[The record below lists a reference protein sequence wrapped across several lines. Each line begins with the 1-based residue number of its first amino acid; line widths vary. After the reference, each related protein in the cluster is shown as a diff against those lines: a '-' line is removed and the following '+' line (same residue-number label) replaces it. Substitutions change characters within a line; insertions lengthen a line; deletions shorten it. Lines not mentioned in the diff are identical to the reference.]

1 MCKQSCG
8 CSCDHQ
14 CTCHRSYVD
23 TICPEGF
30 QGSGCILYNGDI
42 LKDLAGADYI
52 YSNTSLNTV
61 IKQLWTKILSG
72 SGSSAEL
79 TQALADIVILK
90 GQMTTVI
97 SNIGTLSNLTTTAKT
112 NLVAAINEIDADLTA
127 LSTSIGNLSTLN
139 NAPGVTTQA
148 TTVVGAI
155 NDRQPVWKKPTTI
168 TVGASQAAPFNNLET
183 ALTELSKYHFNEND
197 VFIRLED
204 GTYTLTSSFRW
215 SRLLNERNSLYIDSL
230 SGNRDNV
237 IIKST
242 ANIQGW
248 SGASFLRF
256 KDLTLHSDNDQPII
270 NVRANGA
277 QVVLTNVKITN
288 STVSKNLFVAS
299 DGSSIHLL
307 GGCSF
312 IDSSSANIG
321 FSVFINER
329 NSNILIETA
338 SFTLNRPFLSSRS
351 AQMRLA
357 GVTINYTNPLSASL
371 FVITG
376 NSTLTLTQST
386 AVNTNPNAFESYFI
400 FSDQSNFYI
409 SNNYSTSTNVVS
421 GFAYGF
427 VVYNGSNGVIYNT
440 NKNAKYF
447 TKVLCSNG
455 NSKFHMNNGDVKSYN
470 YNVGSMGIYSEMG
483 ESSLHNVSIET
494 HRFYQAFNGGK
505 GQFINNEILFNSTFA
520 TANPNDN
527 KIIVWEDG
535 GNNSYWFNC
544 NFNLN
549 NSSIGT
555 RTSVNGTQYWNTST
569 FTNVPSTARLRS
581 DFNSSVYA
589 PLVTGIIK
597 EASSNSY
604 LW

>member
-1 MCKQSCG
+1 MCQNYPNCNCTSCTQCQDCTQVTPTCVTTITTSCTTEQFTEECPNGLQSTDCLVYTG
-8 CSCDHQ
+8 DTLKDCENNDFIFRGTKFNTFLSQLWETVKCAA
-14 CTCHRSYVD
+14 TATTD
-23 TICPEGF
+23 TIE
-30 QGSGCILYNGDI
+30 YD
-42 LKDLAGADYI
+42 GANIRNCD
-52 YSNTSLNTV
+52 NTATV
-61 IKQLWTKILSG
+61 VAT
-72 SGSSAEL
+72 GSS
-79 TQALADIVILK
+79 
-90 GQMTTVI
+90 
-97 SNIGTLSNLTTTAKT
+97 LTTA
-112 NLVAAINEIDADLTA
+112 
-127 LSTSIGNLSTLN
+127 LN
-139 NAPGVTTQA
+139 NIWNAVKCWYTDLSVLISQ
-148 TTVVGAI
+148 
-155 NDRQPVWKKPTTI
+155 RQPVWQGS
-168 TVGASQAAPFNNLET
+168 TVIRVGVSQPAPFNNLET

-237 IIKST
+237 IIKSS
-242 ANIQGW
+242 ANIHGW

-288 STVSKNLFVAS
+288 STVSKYLFAAS

-321 FSVFINER
+321 FSVFVNER

-483 ESSLHNVSIET
+483 ESSLHSVSIET
-494 HRFYQAFNGGK
+494 SKFYQAFNGGK

-520 TANPNDN
+520 TANPTLDN
-527 KIIVWEDG
+527 SVMVWEDG
-535 GNNSYWFNC
+535 GNSSQWYNC

-549 NSSIGT
+549 NSSLGT
-555 RTSVNGTQYWNTST
+555 RTAVNGTQFWNSST

-597 EASSNSY
+597 EASSDSY
-604 LW
+604 IW